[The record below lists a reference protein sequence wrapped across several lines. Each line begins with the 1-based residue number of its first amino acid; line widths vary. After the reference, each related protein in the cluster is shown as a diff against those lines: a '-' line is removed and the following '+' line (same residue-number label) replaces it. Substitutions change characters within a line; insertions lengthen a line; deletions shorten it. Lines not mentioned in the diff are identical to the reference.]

1 MLNMVRAELYRMAHA
16 RMAWVFLIVI
26 AAPTAL
32 SAVAAAVVLG
42 DAGLVSFLESTSSDV
57 SRVLDAS
64 TGQASVLSLYGS
76 SFVNGSFVAMAACCY
91 VALFAT
97 KGVGDGKRAAL
108 AKSLVQAQGGRMAY
122 AIAQIAVAAVA
133 GALFVAVGIASC
145 ALFYGLAGFG
155 VLPGSSAE
163 FALWAAQVW
172 CAVFAYE
179 AVTLVLALATGNEA
193 AAVVLGLFLG
203 GFAVEGAVSMVV
215 GALAAA
221 FDLLPWLESV
231 ASFLAD
237 KSLMA
242 QLQLLGRGE
251 LCGADLYA
259 VAAVVIAVSTVVSL
273 AVMRHRSLG

>member
-16 RMAWVFLIVI
+16 RMTWVFLIVI

-57 SRVLDAS
+57 SRVLDVS
-64 TGQASVLSLYGS
+64 TGQAPVLSLYGS

-108 AKSLVQAQGGRMAY
+108 AKNLVQAQGGRMAY

-133 GALFVAVGIASC
+133 GALFVAVGIVSC
-145 ALFYGLAGFG
+145 ALFYGLAGFA
-155 VLPGSSAE
+155 VLPGSLAE
-163 FALWAAQVW
+163 FALWAVQVW

-179 AVTLVLALATGNEA
+179 AVTLVLALATGSEA

-203 GFAVEGAVSMVV
+203 GFAIEGAVSMVV

-221 FDLLPWLESV
+221 LGPLPWIESA

-237 KSLMA
+237 ESLMA
-242 QLQLLGRGE
+242 QLQLLGHGG
-251 LCGADLYA
+251 LCGAGLYA
-259 VAAVVIAVSTVVSL
+259 VAAAVVAASAAVSL
-273 AVMRHRSLG
+273 AVMRRRSLG